1 LCPCCLRDLHWLEY
15 CATKKAANAAQEAAQ
30 AASDNANMAAYALT
44 ESEIAS
50 EATLQQMAA
59 QSMAQEHAAEAAKSS
74 AQTAQ
79 QSLHIG
85 ERPYVTPFDP
95 VFLQDPEHSLTA
107 VQVRLAFLNSGRTP
121 AIRTQ
126 AKLRIFIDD
135 NELPQ
140 IVKFPAAIT
149 IASERSCSV
158 DFEITKR
165 DLTGVTEGTRLFYV
179 KGTVSYTDVFKADN
193 STTFCSVYDAHSKT
207 FKLCG
212 DMVMK

>member
-1 LCPCCLRDLHWLEY
+1 MPHKKPLRRLLTTPTWLLTLSRRARSPRRLHCSRWPL
-15 CATKKAANAAQEAAQ
+15 KAWRK
-30 AASDNANMAAYALT
+30 ST
-44 ESEIAS
+44 P
-50 EATLQQMAA
+50 
-59 QSMAQEHAAEAAKSS
+59 AEAAKSS

-193 STTFCSVYDAHSKT
+193 STTFCSVYDAHSR
-207 FKLCG
+207 
-212 DMVMK
+212 